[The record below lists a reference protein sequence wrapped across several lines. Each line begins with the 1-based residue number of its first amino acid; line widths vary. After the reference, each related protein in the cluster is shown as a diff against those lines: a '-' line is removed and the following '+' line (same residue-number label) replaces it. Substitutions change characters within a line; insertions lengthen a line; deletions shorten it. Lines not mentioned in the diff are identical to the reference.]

1 MRALTEEQQK
11 QLDALKTA
19 WIAASIKWA
28 KVTAEARAKHPNE
41 DVAEAAAATIWGPV
55 NRLMDTADV
64 VAQTAFHRWS
74 DRLTFTF
81 ERDFFRKPCLP
92 WPPE

>member
-1 MRALTEEQQK
+1 MTALTEKQQEQV
-11 QLDALKTA
+11 DALKTA
-19 WIAASIKWA
+19 WIAASIKWVKA
-28 KVTAEARAKHPNE
+28 TAAARAKDPDE
-41 DVAEAAAATIWGPV
+41 DVAEAVATAIWAPV
-55 NRLMDTADV
+55 NRLMDTADAT
-64 VAQTAFHRWS
+64 AQTAFHRWS